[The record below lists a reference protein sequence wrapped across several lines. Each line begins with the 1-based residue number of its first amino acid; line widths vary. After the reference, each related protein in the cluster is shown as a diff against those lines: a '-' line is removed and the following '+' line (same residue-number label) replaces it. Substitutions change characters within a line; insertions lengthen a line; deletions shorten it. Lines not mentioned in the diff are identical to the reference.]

1 MKVTKINFRQARHDP
16 ASAPPPPTAQPLVD
30 QQRGAAGQRPL
41 GDEQHQQLQLGGDQH
56 PAEHEQTA
64 GGKARLHLNATE
76 TAVSTILSAI
86 GEKDENENVT
96 NLLLRRNKQQTDK
109 GKAGYAMADGS
120 IDSLYQSLPSLH
132 CTIAPQPCTTE
143 NYTTISNTKHSS
155 GST

>member
-1 MKVTKINFRQARHDP
+1 MIRIPNPKDAI
-16 ASAPPPPTAQPLVD
+16 
-30 QQRGAAGQRPL
+30 
-41 GDEQHQQLQLGGDQH
+41 
-56 PAEHEQTA
+56 
-64 GGKARLHLNATE
+64 NATE

-109 GKAGYAMADGS
+109 GRAGYAMADGS

-143 NYTTISNTKHSS
+143 NYTTISNTKHNRKYMKRNKRKEKELHSS
-155 GST
+155 HFESNSE